1 MVNGSGDNRLILIV
15 DDSQDT
21 RELLVNWL
29 ELNSYQTLQA
39 ASGEEALRLAA
50 QHSPDLIL
58 LDVIMPRIDGIEVC
72 RRLKTSDATADIP
85 VIMVTSK
92 TPVDARAE
100 GLLAGAVDYITKPI
114 NLQDLTRRVEVAL
127 ATDPEA
133 PIDAQR
139 LAVEVAHTALAVLE
153 SDMVWLLA
161 LDATDKALISRTLV
175 ISSGAHSEAE
185 FLAQAGNGQPLPR
198 YPLDDSANPL
208 CLALRRRQIAVN
220 VPVRAFAAAGA
231 AAGLAAGAR
240 RLGLAGLT
248 IVPLVAAGKAAGVM
262 VIGSRDEQGMNTP
275 RAQQMLISLAS
286 QAATALDY
294 ERLMNSLH
302 QRDTEREIEQTFQS
316 MILETMS
323 DALVVI
329 DAQGIIRFV
338 NQRLLRMTGYPPHHL
353 EGLSVGSLFHPD
365 DRREIMVGL
374 LRETASTMKFH
385 QRLLTTDGQVIDVLL
400 SRSRA
405 QADRLSNQ
413 VIVLADIR
421 LQKEREEALERQ
433 ARQLMALN
441 QAAQT
446 IASNLSLHETLKDIL
461 NSALNVVEA
470 QGASLFLANQANNNE
485 LIVVAAVGYRAEYF
499 VGLRVPFGEGV
510 AGWVAREA
518 QSQLV
523 ADTRDDP
530 RFYHHVDEHSG
541 TSTQSLIAVPL
552 IHAEQVIG
560 VIEVVN
566 KLAVNKLNERAFD
579 NDDVRLL
586 ESMAGTAAVSIANAR
601 LFDQAQRRVVELAT
615 LLGASEA
622 ASSTLELANVLEH
635 VARSLLQSLA
645 VARCM
650 IMSWNQDKQR
660 LESLADVADAYW
672 LDGSGPVR
680 RLVPDT
686 LAYDTAAAGAPITAA
701 VSAPDLKP
709 LYLTTLQKSGVPS
722 VLAVPVPHAG
732 PVDGLITLY
741 SAPGSPV
748 FGPHQAEGAAR
759 LVAKWAHTALRNTPL
774 AAVEMRE
781 ITDLVHQLL
790 SQVENACWVHIETV
804 DRAAQAARMLREVGF
819 AEWTRSAGSSLPV
832 DNYPTLRAA
841 VEQQDIRMMMYGA
854 LPADSAERA
863 WLEQRGSDVCLI
875 VPLFSRG
882 VTIGAFLLLDQN
894 RNAFDEEEIDL
905 AQGIANVV
913 SNALEN
919 ARLYESLQS
928 RALAL
933 ESAYIELQE
942 LDRAKDQF
950 IQNVSHELRTP
961 LIHVLG
967 YAGLLADE
975 TFGPVSA
982 EQREAVQLIAD
993 KGQRIADIVED
1004 MVAAQ
1009 AQDAQMF
1016 HFAPVDISALIGEVL
1031 DAYNSRIQGA
1041 RLRLITHF
1049 QGNLPPVRADAHMIA
1064 SAFEKLLDNA
1074 LKFGAEGE
1082 RIEVAIRD
1090 TDGPLVQVAL
1100 RDYGIGISVSE
1111 QEKIFHRF
1119 YQVDGGLNRQYGGSG
1134 LGLAVARSIVEG
1146 HGGRLNVKSRPS
1158 EGSIFYFTLPKYNL
1172 GHGQADQT

>member
-39 ASGEEALRLAA
+39 ASGEAALRLAA
-50 QHSPDLIL
+50 QRSPDLIL
-58 LDVIMPRIDGIEVC
+58 LDVIMPRMDGIEVC
-72 RRLKTSDATADIP
+72 RRLKTNDATADIP

-92 TPVDARAE
+92 TPGDARAE

-133 PIDAQR
+133 PIDVQR
-139 LAVEVAHTALAVLE
+139 LAIEVAHTALTVLE
-153 SDMVWLLA
+153 SEMVWLLA
-161 LDATDKALISRTLV
+161 LDAADKTLISQTLV
-175 ISSGAHSEAE
+175 IGSSSHSETE
-185 FLAQAGNGQPLPR
+185 FLAQAGNGQPHPR
-198 YPLDDSANPL
+198 YPVDDSANPL

-220 VPVRAFAAAGA
+220 VPVRAFAAADA
-231 AAGLAAGAR
+231 TAGLAAGAQQ
-240 RLGLAGLT
+240 LGLAGLT
-248 IVPLVAAGKAAGVM
+248 IVPLVAAGKMSGVM
-262 VIGSRDEQGMNTP
+262 VIGSRDEHGMNTP

-294 ERLMNSLH
+294 ERLMNSLRR
-302 QRDTEREIEQTFQS
+302 RDTEREIEQTFQS

-338 NQRLLRMTGYPPHHL
+338 NQRLLRMTGYPPHSL

-365 DRREIMVGL
+365 DRHEIMVGL
-374 LRETASTMKFH
+374 LRENASTMKFH
-385 QRLLTTDGQVIDVLL
+385 QRLLTTDSQIIDVLL

-405 QADRLSNQ
+405 QAGRLSNQ

-470 QGASLFLANQANNNE
+470 QGASLFLANLTNNNE

-518 QSQLV
+518 HSQLV

-560 VIEVVN
+560 VVEV
-566 KLAVNKLNERAFD
+566 VNKLNERAFD

-635 VARSLLQSLA
+635 VARSLLESLA
-645 VARCM
+645 VARC
-650 IMSWNQDKQR
+650 IVTSWNQDKQR

-680 RLVPDT
+680 QLAPDT
-686 LAYDTAAAGAPITAA
+686 LAYDTAATGAPITAA

-709 LYLTTLQKSGVPS
+709 SYLTTLQKSGVPS
-722 VLAVPVPHAG
+722 VLAVPVPRAG
-732 PVDGLITLY
+732 AVDGLITLY

-748 FGPHQAEGAAR
+748 FGPRQAESAVHLTAE
-759 LVAKWAHTALRNTPL
+759 WAHTALRDAPL
-774 AAVEMRE
+774 AAVEIHE
-781 ITDLVHQLL
+781 ITDLARQLL
-790 SQVENACWVHIETV
+790 SQIENACWVHIETV
-804 DRAAQAARMLREVGF
+804 DHAAQAARMLCEVGF

-841 VEQQDIRMMMYGA
+841 VEQQDIRMMTHEA
-854 LPADSAERA
+854 LPAGGAERA

-875 VPLFSRG
+875 VPLLSRG

-894 RNAFDEEEIDL
+894 RNAFDEEEVDL

-919 ARLYESLQS
+919 ARLYESLQG
-928 RALAL
+928 RARAL

-1016 HFAPVDISALIGEVL
+1016 HFAPVNISALLSEVL
-1031 DAYNSRIQGA
+1031 HAYDARIQGA

-1049 QGNLPPVRADAHMIA
+1049 QDNLPPVRADAHMIA

-1100 RDYGIGISVSE
+1100 RDYGIGINVSE

-1146 HGGRLNVKSRPS
+1146 HGGRLNVKSRPG

-1172 GHGQADQT
+1172 GHGQADEA